1 MRRRMIGLWL
11 RKNFEDEIPTEI
23 FGLIHFRSDMIPLLT
38 NKKSH
43 DKTMSRGTSTKSTI
57 INTKNK
63 DVMPILIF
71 RSYFF
76 HISFADIPSYESSR
90 GKSVKLA
97 LLK

>member
-1 MRRRMIGLWL
+1 MIGLWL

-43 DKTMSRGTSTKSTI
+43 DKSMLRGTSTTESTT
-57 INTKNK
+57 N
-63 DVMPILIF
+63 DARLILVF
-71 RSYFF
+71 QTYF
-76 HISFADIPSYESSR
+76 HIFAGYESSR

-97 LLK
+97 LLE